1 MQSDRNDFE
10 GNDWLLWRG
19 FRYREIVVRVSRG
32 HGSAPKLQK
41 HTKNAILG
49 TFTKCVYSTKQPNNQ
64 SVYRVQNNLIT
75 NVCMSTKQPNNQSVY
90 MVQNNLI
97 TKVCI
102 EYKTT

>member
-49 TFTKCVYSTKQPNNQ
+49 TFTNNI
-64 SVYRVQNNLIT
+64 L
-75 NVCMSTKQPNNQSVY
+75 
-90 MVQNNLI
+90 

-102 EYKTT
+102 ENKTT